1 MLFVDISLH
10 YKHSNSPVD
19 SELLIFFFFKDH
31 VVVVEILSGHLFE
44 QKLSENLIS
53 AMTYSLKIENCA
65 YVVCQVVNK

>member
-19 SELLIFFFFKDH
+19 SELLIFFSIK
-31 VVVVEILSGHLFE
+31 VVEILSGHLFE

>member
-19 SELLIFFFFKDH
+19 SELLIFFPIK
-31 VVVVEILSGHLFE
+31 VVEILSGHLFE

-53 AMTYSLKIENCA
+53 AMTYSFKIENCA

>member
-19 SELLIFFFFKDH
+19 SELLIFFKDH

-53 AMTYSLKIENCA
+53 ALTYSFKIENCA